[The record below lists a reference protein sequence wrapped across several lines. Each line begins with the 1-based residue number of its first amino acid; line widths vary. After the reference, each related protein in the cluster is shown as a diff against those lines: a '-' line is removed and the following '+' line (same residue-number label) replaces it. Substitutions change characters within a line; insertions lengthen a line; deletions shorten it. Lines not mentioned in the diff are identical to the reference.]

1 MKLPVRT
8 VPLPKDLDRLLD
20 REWIATNGL
29 GGYASSSIAGVPT
42 RRFHGLLVAALPA
55 PIGRAMMLS
64 ELAET
69 VTTLGGRTIHL
80 AGYERNDRPTELDV
94 AQALRAVRL
103 EGGLPVWEFA
113 FDGCVLEKRVLLV
126 HGQNSVIASY
136 RLVEGEHVRL
146 DLRPFVSFRPHE
158 GPVAGPTTDD
168 YRIVSDGG
176 HHEIH
181 GPQPFPPLR
190 MMITPRAPLALD
202 AQEVSD
208 VCYRI
213 ERARGYDWLG
223 RTWSPGRFEVELTR
237 DQPVSLTAS
246 TEAWDDILAP
256 DEALAAETFRRERL
270 LTSGQGPAELVL
282 AADAFIIVPCSRRG
296 DAVKAR
302 AAGDELRSVIAGYH
316 WFTDWGRDTMIAL
329 EGLTLTTGRHRE
341 AGYILRTFARYVR
354 DGLIPNMFPEG
365 ETAGLYHTA
374 DATLWFFHALDR
386 YLAHTGDRQTLRALL
401 PTLRAIA
408 DAHLHGTR
416 FGIRVDP
423 EDGLLTQGEEGV
435 QLTWMD
441 AKVDGWVV
449 TPRRGK
455 AVEINALFYNAL
467 CLLAQWLA
475 EEGIA
480 DPRIGKAAERAR
492 VAFGNRFW
500 NASEGYLFDVVDGP
514 HGNDPALRPNQ
525 IFAVSLPHAVLDSS
539 RWQAVVDIVER
550 TLLTPV
556 GLRSLAPSHADYKP
570 TYDGDLRARD
580 AAYHQGTVWSWLIGP
595 FVDAWQRVHPGSD
608 ASHFLAGFVPHLDD
622 ACIGTV
628 SEIFDAE
635 APFTPRGCAA
645 QAWGVAEVLRVKA
658 KLRTL

>member
-8 VPLPKDLDRLLD
+8 VPLPKDLDGLLD
-20 REWIATNGL
+20 REWIVTNGL
-29 GGYASSSIAGVPT
+29 GGYASSSVAGVPT
-42 RRFHGLLVAALPA
+42 RRFHGLLVAALPS

-69 VTTLGGRTIHL
+69 ATTSSGRTIHL
-80 AGYERNDRPTELDV
+80 AGYERSDGPTELDV
-94 AQALRAVRL
+94 ARALRAVRL
-103 EGGLPVWEFA
+103 EGGLPIWEFE
-113 FDGCVLEKRVLLV
+113 FEGCVLEKRVLLV
-126 HGQNSVIASY
+126 HGQNTVIASY
-136 RLVEGEHVRL
+136 RLIAGERVRL

-181 GPQPFPPLR
+181 GPEPFPPLR
-190 MMITPRAPLALD
+190 LTISPRAPLALD
-202 AQEVSD
+202 AFEVPD

-237 DQPVSLTAS
+237 DGPVSLTAS

-256 DEALAAETFRRERL
+256 AEARAAETFRRERL
-270 LTSGQGPAELVL
+270 LTASRGPAELVL
-282 AADAFIIVPCSRRG
+282 AADAFLIVPPSRKS
-296 DAVKAR
+296 DSVKAR

-341 AGYILRTFARYVR
+341 AGFILRTFARYVR

-386 YLAHTGDRQTLRALL
+386 YLTHTGDRQTLRALL
-401 PTLRAIA
+401 PTLRAIV

-423 EDGLLTQGEEGV
+423 EDGLLTQGEEGY

-467 CLLAQWLA
+467 HLLAQWLA
-475 EEGIA
+475 EEGMADARIA
-480 DPRIGKAAERAR
+480 KAADRAR
-492 VAFGNRFW
+492 VAFSARFW
-500 NASEGYLFDVVDGP
+500 NPAEGYLFDVVDGP

-525 IFAVSLPHAVLDSS
+525 IFAVSLPHAVLDPR
-539 RWQAVVDIVER
+539 RWQPVVDIVER

-556 GLRSLAPSHADYKP
+556 GLRSLAPSHPDYKP

-595 FVDAWQRVHPGSD
+595 FVDAWQRVHPGRD
-608 ASHFLAGFVPHLDD
+608 ALPFVAGFFPHLDE
-622 ACIGTV
+622 AGLGTV

-635 APFTPRGCAA
+635 APFRPRGCAA
-645 QAWGVAEVLRVKA
+645 QAWGVAEVLRVHA
-658 KLRTL
+658 KLHP